1 MLIESFI
8 VVALLGFPAD
18 KGQTKTTPP
27 KSGVATK
34 AVTTATK
41 TVNKKSTTTFALW
54 PVEQQVI
61 DLTNAERRRQGL
73 PPLVTDTSLVQS
85 ARKHAYWMA
94 SAHTLQHASGPW
106 AENIA
111 QGQTSAGH
119 AVSCWMGSSGH
130 RANILN
136 WRHRRIGVAG
146 YRSAGGDIFWCQQF
160 AE

>member
-1 MLIESFI
+1 MLIESLV
-8 VVALLGFPAD
+8 VVALLGFKAEG
-18 KGQTKTTPP
+18 GQPKTTPP
-27 KSGVATK
+27 KSGAEAKAVATASK
-34 AVTTATK
+34 TA
-41 TVNKKSTTTFALW
+41 NKKSATKFALW

-61 DLTNAERRRQGL
+61 DRTNAERRRYGL
-73 PPLVTDTSLVQS
+73 PPLVTDPSLVKS
-85 ARKHAYWMA
+85 ARNHAYWMA
-94 SAHTLQHASGPW
+94 SARTLQHASGPW

-136 WRHRRIGVAG
+136 GRHRRIGVAG
-146 YRSAGGDIFWCQQF
+146 YRSPGGDIFWCQQF

>member
-1 MLIESFI
+1 MLIESL
-8 VVALLGFPAD
+8 VVIALLGLEAND
-18 KGQTKTTPP
+18 GQAKAAPP
-27 KSGVATK
+27 KSGAATK
-34 AVTTATK
+34 ATPTANK
-41 TVNKKSTTTFALW
+41 AAKKKSTTTFALW

-61 DLTNAERRRQGL
+61 DLTNAERRRNGL
-73 PPLVTDTSLVQS
+73 PPLAADPSLVQS

-94 SAHTLQHASGPW
+94 SARTLQHASGPW

-119 AVSCWMGSSGH
+119 AVGCWMGSSGH

-146 YRSAGGDIFWCQQF
+146 YRSPGGDVFWCQQF

>member
-1 MLIESFI
+1 MLIESLL
-8 VVALLGFPAD
+8 VVTLLGFDGEKA
-18 KGQTKTTPP
+18 QTKPAPAT
-27 KSGVATK
+27 SSAVAK
-34 AVTTATK
+34 AVPTASK
-41 TVNKKSTTTFALW
+41 TAKKKSATTFALW
-54 PVEQQVI
+54 PVEQRVI
-61 DLTNAERRRQGL
+61 DLTNAERQRHGL
-73 PPLVTDTSLVQS
+73 PPLAADPSLIQS

-94 SAHTLQHASGPW
+94 SARSLQHASGPW

-119 AVSCWMGSSGH
+119 AVGSWMGSSGH

-136 WRHRRIGVAG
+136 RRHRRIGVAG